1 MSTVD
6 NAQLD
11 KMLSDAFA
19 AASALYKERG
29 FQRRLRWGK

>member
-11 KMLSDAFA
+11 KMLNDAFA
-19 AASALYKERG
+19 AASALYKDRG
-29 FQRRLRWGK
+29 FQHRVG